1 MAVWVSRFESA
12 ISDQERDR
20 RLIRVQ
26 QAVRKTPKAL
36 AGVKWRGCRSP
47 VIG

>member
-1 MAVWVSRFESA
+1 MTAWMSRLESA
-12 ISDQERDR
+12 SSDQGRNR

-26 QAVRKTPKAL
+26 QAIRKTPEAL
-36 AGVKWRGCRSP
+36 VGVKWRGCRSP

>member
-1 MAVWVSRFESA
+1 MSRFESA

-26 QAVRKTPKAL
+26 QAIRKTPKSPSRASNGVDVGAL
-36 AGVKWRGCRSP
+36 
-47 VIG
+47 